1 MYGSV
6 EKMSKVCLQLLHFR
20 FVAAETLHEGCGGA
34 GLVGSGGA
42 GGGGGDIGA
51 QGDFEGQAS
60 NQVCICTRPHKI
72 FGWFYSESV
81 SLKVE
86 LLVSVVE

>member
-34 GLVGSGGA
+34 GLVGSGG
-42 GGGGGDIGA
+42 DIGA
-51 QGDFEGQAS
+51 QGDFGGQTS
-60 NQVCICTRPHKI
+60 NQVCICTRLHKI
-72 FGWFYSESV
+72 FGWFYSKSV